1 MIVDT
6 HTHIWRHPGQLT
18 DEFVAEANR
27 MRAEPI
33 SMDVSPEQYL
43 AAMQPVDRAIVLAFD
58 APHSG
63 IRVPNDYVADVVRAA
78 PNKLIGYL
86 SVDPRRPNALE
97 EMERAHGDLGLRGLK
112 ISPIYQNFDP
122 HSVEALRVFK
132 RAEELRLP
140 VLIHQG
146 ATFPRR
152 APLKWANPV
161 LLEDIALLCPELRLV
176 IAHLGHPWEAE
187 TIVLIRKQPHL
198 YADISGLFYR
208 PWQFFNSLRL
218 AVEYSVADKLLF
230 GTDYPI
236 ATYQETVDGLRQ
248 IPRLG
253 EGTNLP
259 RVPERVIER
268 MLERN
273 PLPLLG
279 LE

>member
-43 AAMQPVDRAIVLAFD
+43 AAMAPVDRAIVVAFA
-58 APHSG
+58 APYSG
-63 IRVPNDYVADVVRAA
+63 ICVPNDYVAALVQRA
-78 PNKLIGYL
+78 PEKLIGYM
-86 SVDPRRPNALE
+86 SVDPNDPRALE

-122 HSVEALRVFK
+122 HSTEALRVFK

-152 APLKWANPV
+152 APLKWARPL
-161 LLEDIALLCPELRLV
+161 LLEEVALLCPELRMV
-176 IAHLGHPWEAE
+176 IAHMGHPWEAE
-187 TIVLIRKQPHL
+187 TIVLIRKHPHL

-208 PWQFFNSLRL
+208 PWQQYNSLRL
-218 AVEYSVADKLLF
+218 AVEYGVAHKLLF
-230 GTDYPI
+230 GTDYPV
-236 ATYQETVDGLRQ
+236 AMFQETVDGLRQ
-248 IPRLG
+248 IPSI
-253 EGTNLP
+253 GTGAAVP
-259 RVPERVIER
+259 RVPEQTIEELIER
-268 MLERN
+268 D

-279 LE
+279 LT